1 MSLSYIIRRALILT
15 ILVGVIATL
24 YVVSSQHLSWEALI
38 ERDAG
43 FRSWL
48 SDHPLA
54 GFCAGF
60 VVYLGVSLVPGLMG
74 KAIVVGWF
82 FGFWQGLVLVNFGL
96 TVTALLSFVVSRY
109 ICHDLIASR
118 LGPRLARANAALER
132 QGGSYLF
139 AARVLHAPFS
149 VTNYLMGATRIHL
162 YSFWWATQLGMLPG
176 NIVFVYAGSQAPT
189 LEELAEQ
196 GLMSL
201 LSPGLI
207 AAFVA
212 LSVLPLA
219 SRPLVRRMLA
229 RLRHRR

>member
-1 MSLSYIIRRALILT
+1 LILT
-15 ILVGVIATL
+15 ILVCVIAAL
-24 YVVSSQHLSWEALI
+24 YLVSRQHLSWEALI
-38 ERDAG
+38 EGDAG

-60 VVYLGVSLVPGLMG
+60 VAYLGMSLVPGLLG
-74 KAIVVGWF
+74 KSIVVGWF
-82 FGFWQGLVLVNFGL
+82 YGFWQGLVLVNLGL
-96 TVTALLSFVVSRY
+96 TVTALLSFLVSRY
-109 ICHDLIASR
+109 IFRDLNASR

-139 AARVLHAPFS
+139 AARVLHAPFT

-162 YSFWWATQLGMLPG
+162 YSFWWATQLGLLPG

-196 GLMSL
+196 GVMSL

-219 SRPLVRRMLA
+219 SRYLVRRVLA
-229 RLRHRR
+229 RVRHRR